1 MVEKYISTIYER
13 TNYIIKS
20 CFVNESEKMLALYKE
35 YLTNKYESQLTDI
48 IKSESEEMVN
58 AVIETFIEDE
68 LRIWAGLSETEMMSI
83 LEHDSAYE
91 HLSFLSDIAYEQAK
105 ECWKKHKYYNNDEEY
120 MLRLEEISECLDNI
134 KPYNLEAA
142 KELLSE
148 TILDID
154 YIFGKTENTS
164 LRLSHIF

>member
-68 LRIWAGLSETEMMSI
+68 LRIWAELSETEMMSI
-83 LEHDSAYE
+83 L
-91 HLSFLSDIAYEQAK
+91 
-105 ECWKKHKYYNNDEEY
+105 
-120 MLRLEEISECLDNI
+120 
-134 KPYNLEAA
+134 
-142 KELLSE
+142 
-148 TILDID
+148 
-154 YIFGKTENTS
+154 
-164 LRLSHIF
+164 